1 MKKMLVAPH
10 AGAWIE
16 MSRLL
21 KQSGSLRSRPTR
33 ARGLKFHGA
42 ACRLLVRLSRPTR
55 ARGLKYADG
64 KIFRRKRL
72 SRPTRARG
80 LK

>member
-33 ARGLKFHGA
+33 ARGLK
-42 ACRLLVRLSRPTR
+42 
-55 ARGLKYADG
+55 
-64 KIFRRKRL
+64 
-72 SRPTRARG
+72 
-80 LK
+80 